1 MKTLIFFFLSCLRSV
16 KVRLQARAC
25 SYSGPWQCF
34 VNILKHEGVRGL
46 YRGISSPLVGGA
58 VETGINYSI
67 FQAVMSRLN
76 FLPEHVAVPVS
87 AATAGFFL
95 SFVVSPVELIKCRM
109 QLGAADKTHSYTGA
123 WDCTKQVIR
132 SEGPKG
138 LLRGLYGT
146 MCREMPGNAV
156 YFETYKA
163 RVPNLA
169 FVLHHLCENHASEI
183 NGSFLWHRLS
193 VT

>member
-1 MKTLIFFFLSCLRSV
+1 VQCLSTGVSELKVFHCNFFNLSLCSV
-16 KVRLQARAC
+16 KVRLQAHAC
-25 SYSGPWQCF
+25 PYSGPWQCF
-34 VNILKHEGVRGL
+34 VNILRHEGFRGL

-67 FQAVMSRLN
+67 FQAVLSQLD
-76 FLPEHVAVPVS
+76 FLPEHFAVPVS

-123 WDCTKQVIR
+123 WDCTKQVLK

-163 RVPNLA
+163 GIERVACIVA
-169 FVLHHLCENHASEI
+169 F
-183 NGSFLWHRLS
+183 
-193 VT
+193 